1 MHNCSQTANVKG
13 DFLNRLGLYWYRI
26 DTNYVRIAR
35 FVARS
40 RDYAPGSRLS
50 SAKSDSIGSRA
61 RISSARVPSMRT
73 SAGRGRVL

>member
-13 DFLNRLGLYWYRI
+13 DFLNGLGAYWYRI

-40 RDYAPGSRLS
+40 RDHAPGRRLS

-61 RISSARVPSMRT
+61 RIS
-73 SAGRGRVL
+73 